1 MGLHK
6 RYTAL
11 IKDHEAAFSKGMDKE
26 VQEKITRM
34 FDDMMKALY
43 RQEGASLNISILESP
58 ETQGFINTHAAVLD
72 ASFEKVEMSARMRDR
87 LRQSDYVFSG
97 IKAFHELNEAFPSM
111 LDENGD
117 RKPFERFLN
126 DVRSIDST
134 YNRNYLRAEYNFVAA
149 S

>member
-43 RQEGASLNISILESP
+43 RQEGASLDISILESP
-58 ETQGFINTHAAVLD
+58 EAQGFIDTHAAVLD
-72 ASFEKVEMSARMRDR
+72 SPSKRRR
-87 LRQSDYVFSG
+87 CPQSCATDSG
-97 IKAFHELNEAFPSM
+97 TPTTCSPA
-111 LDENGD
+111 
-117 RKPFERFLN
+117 
-126 DVRSIDST
+126 
-134 YNRNYLRAEYNFVAA
+134 
-149 S
+149 